1 MGDRK
6 VKTIDNAAEV
16 FATGVR
22 NGPLGDLHTGS
33 AMALRNELPFDAS
46 GGYEETEED
55 KLNALLSEVG
65 ASGGNGFVS
74 VWKLN
79 EQNKKWEFVVQR
91 NLVEFESEGL
101 PYLAREFG
109 SGDFELRIYNSM
121 KKIHARPKVT
131 ISKAA
136 ALNATE
142 KTPAGGDTQQ
152 LAKVMAEGFQGLATL
167 LSQRPQPAG
176 ESRTQFLA
184 EMLQM
189 KQLFQGD
196 GGNRN
201 SDPIEMFT
209 KMAGLFKSMQPRE
222 AGDGNVFMDLLDRFG
237 PTIAELVTNAKAPIA
252 TITAQPGAVALPAQG
267 GAAARQ
273 PQQNLTPE
281 QVGAQKMSLQFKMQL
296 MMLCGEAASDSDPA
310 PYAAIIIN
318 KVPRD
323 VLVKLVNSDN
333 WLEDLAAFYPNV
345 RNHAEWFDELRTLIV
360 EELDSETQPE
370 NLTGTAEGAIQGAN
384 LAQGALH
391 VPVGH
396 GDDEP
401 E

>member
-142 KTPAGGDTQQ
+142 KPSGNGDTQQ

-167 LSQRPQPAG
+167 LAQRPQST
-176 ESRTQFLA
+176 ESRTQFLQ

-189 KQLFQGD
+189 KQLFGD
-196 GGNRN
+196 SGRTV
-201 SDPIEMFT
+201 DPIDMFT
-209 KMAGLFKSMQPRE
+209 KVAGLFKSMQPRE
-222 AGDGNVFMDLLDRFG
+222 PGEGNAFLELLDRFG
-237 PTIAELVTNAKAPIA
+237 PTIAELVTNSKAAAGNTTVA
-252 TITAQPGAVALPAQG
+252 TVPAQPGSVALP
-267 GAAARQ
+267 AARQ

-370 NLTGTAEGAIQGAN
+370 SLTGTGSDAIQGAN